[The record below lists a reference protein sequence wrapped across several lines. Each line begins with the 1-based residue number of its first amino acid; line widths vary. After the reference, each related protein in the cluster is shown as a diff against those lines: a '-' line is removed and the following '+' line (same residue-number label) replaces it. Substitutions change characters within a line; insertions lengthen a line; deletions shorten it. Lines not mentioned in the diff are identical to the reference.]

1 MDSSNHKKL
10 EFDRVSAY
18 AAGLCMSAPGQD
30 ALQGL
35 APCLGREE
43 LLVELER
50 VLELKSLLQEG
61 SSLPFSTLPDTRPLL
76 VKIGMEGNRL
86 EPEELHD
93 ISDLLQ
99 ASAALRRFLAAN
111 RESWPRLDSLGEK
124 LWLDTF
130 IRSAIRTIID
140 EDCKV
145 RSSASHELKQIR
157 HALGDDRQ
165 LLLRRMEKILDHC
178 RRSGWL
184 MEESVAIKNSRL
196 CLPMK
201 VEYRQ
206 RIPGFVQDWSGS
218 GQTVFVEPAETLEI
232 ANRIQEGE
240 IHERREIDRILREM
254 TDRLRPD
261 LGNLS
266 YTCELLAFFD
276 SLVGRARFALE
287 TASVLPA
294 ISSSGELRL
303 IRGFHPWLLISHR
316 DREVFPLDLELSS
329 CEPVL
334 IISGPNAGGKSVAM
348 KTIGLLALMLR
359 HGYLLPCSESSVFP
373 FFSEIGI
380 EIGDEQSIENDLSTF
395 SSHLRQVRRILD
407 GAGKNSLVLI
417 DELCSGTDVEEGG
430 AIARSVVEELMRRG
444 SKAIVTTH
452 IGELKAYA
460 HEREGVVNGAMEFDR
475 TALLPTFR
483 FIKGV
488 PGSSFAF
495 AMMQRL
501 GFPQTMLDEAR
512 SFMHEE
518 HRALEG
524 LLADLH
530 RKLSENRLRGCELE
544 SAEAR
549 LALREQSAA
558 DSEAS
563 LAKQRR
569 EQKLKAVKE
578 IQREVEGARREIRDI
593 LQDVRDAP
601 RDPRI
606 LQEARRKLSARAAEA
621 EKRTAILHEETAH
634 PPDLSIREGD
644 LVRILDSSATGEVE
658 KLKGESAVVL
668 CGNFRVTVL
677 LKNLEKT
684 SRRQT
689 RKADKAASHPKGWSA
704 APAPVESTTLDIRG
718 LSGDEAV
725 PRVERFI
732 DAMHRSRMH
741 SATIIHGT
749 GTGVLRRRTHELLK
763 RHAAV
768 KSFRVG
774 AWGEGYDGV
783 TILTL

>member
-1 MDSSNHKKL
+1 L
-10 EFDRVSAY
+10 
-18 AAGLCMSAPGQD
+18 SAPGRD

-35 APCLGREE
+35 APFSKREE
-43 LLVELER
+43 LLAELER

-61 SSLPFSTLPDTRPLL
+61 SSLPFSTLPDTRALL
-76 VKIGMEGNRL
+76 LKIGMEGNRL
-86 EPEELHD
+86 EPEELYD
-93 ISDLLQ
+93 ISTMLQ
-99 ASAALRRFLAAN
+99 ASAALQRFLAAN
-111 RESWPRLDSLGEK
+111 RESWPCLASLSEK
-124 LWLDTF
+124 LWLDTS
-130 IRSAIRTIID
+130 IRPAIRAVID

-145 RSSASHELKQIR
+145 RSSASDELKRIR

-165 LLLRRMEKILDHC
+165 LLLRRMEKILGHC
-178 RRSGWL
+178 RRNGWL
-184 MEESVAIKNSRL
+184 MEEGVAIKNSRL

-201 VEYRQ
+201 LEYRH

-240 IHERREIDRILREM
+240 IHERREIDRILREI

-266 YTCELLAFFD
+266 HNGEQLAFFD

-287 TASVLPA
+287 TASVLPS
-294 ISSSGELRL
+294 ISSCGELRL
-303 IRGFHPWLLISHR
+303 VRGYHPWLLISHR
-316 DREVFPLDLELSS
+316 DREVFPLDLELSVDES
-329 CEPVL
+329 VL

-348 KTIGLLALMLR
+348 KTVGLLALMLR
-359 HGYLLPCSESSVFP
+359 YGYLLPCNESSVFP

-395 SSHLRQVRRILD
+395 SSHLREVRRILD

-417 DELCSGTDVEEGG
+417 DELCSGTDVAEGG
-430 AIARSVVEELMRRG
+430 AIARSVIEELMRRG
-444 SKAIVTTH
+444 SKAIVTTY

-460 HEREGVVNGAMEFDR
+460 HERDGVVNGAMEFDR
-475 TALLPTFR
+475 TALLPSFR

-512 SFMHEE
+512 AFMHEE

-530 RKLSENRLRGCELE
+530 RKLSDNRLRSSELE
-544 SAEAR
+544 TAEAR

-558 DSEAS
+558 DSEATLGRKS
-563 LAKQRR
+563 R
-569 EQKLKAVKE
+569 EQKLKASKE
-578 IQREVEGARREIRDI
+578 IQREVEGARREIRNI
-593 LQDVRDAP
+593 LQEVRNAP

-606 LQEARRKLSARAAEA
+606 LQEARKKLSSRAVEA
-621 EKRTAILHEETAH
+621 EKRSALLHEEVAS

-644 LVRILDSSATGEVE
+644 LVRILDSSASGEVE
-658 KLKGESAVVL
+658 RLTGENAVVL
-668 CGNFRVTVL
+668 CGNFRVSVL

-689 RKADKAASHPKGWSA
+689 RKADKAASQPKGWSGA
-704 APAPVESTTLDIRG
+704 LRPVESTILDIRG

-732 DAMHRSRMH
+732 DDMHRSRIH

-763 RHAAV
+763 RHAVV